1 MTPLAPVAEEQLNRE
16 LERALSDIDRRM
28 AGRGAAFDALG
39 DAMRRAIRGG
49 KRWRP
54 ALVVSTFTALG
65 GDPENTPALYPVAAS
80 YELLHTALVA
90 HDDVIDRDTVRRGIP
105 NISGEFRARATD
117 HGADAAGSALLG
129 DTAGILAGDLL
140 LHAAQRMIAL
150 ADADERTRRRLLDQ
164 LDDAVVVSAAGE
176 LADVEHAILD
186 GAPDAI
192 LAATHDKTAVYSFC
206 APLRAGATLAGADD
220 ETDAVLRRFGA
231 RLGLAYQLVDDL
243 IGAFGTDAQAGK
255 PEGAD
260 LREAKKTPL
269 IAFARDTG
277 SWTDVQGA
285 LALAHTGPIALRR
298 AQDALEGS
306 GARGRLQD
314 MVRQTID
321 EAQAIIEAAELPDD
335 ARRMLRELAN
345 AVEGR
350 IP

>member
-1 MTPLAPVAEEQLNRE
+1 
-16 LERALSDIDRRM
+16 
-28 AGRGAAFDALG
+28 DA
-39 DAMRRAIRGG
+39 
-49 KRWRP
+49 
-54 ALVVSTFTALG
+54 T
-65 GDPENTPALYPVAAS
+65 NTPALYPVAAA
-80 YELLHTALVA
+80 YELLHTALVV

-105 NISGEFRARATD
+105 NISGEFRTRASD
-117 HGADAAGSALLG
+117 HGADARGSALLG

-140 LHAAQRMIAL
+140 LHAAQRTIAL
-150 ADADERTRRRLLDQ
+150 AEVDDPTRRRLLDH

-206 APLRAGATLAGADD
+206 APLRAGAALADADA
-220 ETDAVLRRFGA
+220 ESDAVLRNFGA

-243 IGAFGTDAQAGK
+243 IGAFGSDFQAGR

-260 LREAKKTPL
+260 LRGAKKTPL

-277 SWTDVQGA
+277 SWADVEGA
-285 LALAHTGPIALRR
+285 LAVAHTGPVALRR
-298 AQDALEGS
+298 AQAALESS
-306 GARGRLQD
+306 GARRRLQE
-314 MVRQTID
+314 MIHETIG
-321 EAQAIIEAAELPDD
+321 EARAIIEAANLPEQ
-335 ARRMLRELAN
+335 ARRMLRQLAS